1 MAMRDWSFLVFS
13 VTSFSGLSASLR
25 VPSLTVS
32 HTHSIL
38 PCLIFQGDEDKK
50 IQRALTE
57 DKE

>member
-1 MAMRDWSFLVFS
+1 MFS
-13 VTSFSGLSASLR
+13 VTSLSGLSASLR
-25 VPSLTVS
+25 VASLSVS

-50 IQRALTE
+50 IQRALTD

>member
-1 MAMRDWSFLVFS
+1 MFS
-13 VTSFSGLSASLR
+13 VTSLSGLSACVRVLSL
-25 VPSLTVS
+25 SVS

-50 IQRALTE
+50 IQGDLKD